1 MEMNMDIQIDR
12 EHLTRLL
19 GELVATNSVNPTLV
33 PGAPGEGKIASVT
46 ARALENIGLDVAQL
60 EGESGRPSV
69 VGRLGGSG
77 DGPSL
82 MLNAHYD
89 TVGVEGMEGPFSPE
103 VRDGRMYGRGTYD
116 MKGSLAAC
124 IEATRALSDS
134 GVRLK
139 GDLVVAAV
147 ADEEYASLGTLEVIE
162 ACPTDAAI
170 VTEPTA
176 LRLCIAHRGFTWI
189 EVRAYGRAAHGSNYA
204 DGIDANIRMGR
215 VLAGLE
221 TLERELRGRD
231 GHPILGPP
239 SLHAALLEG
248 GTGLSTYAAESLLKI
263 ERRTVPPESQEDVEA
278 EIEGILSVLRDEDSD
293 FRADQITIFHRQ
305 PFETSPD
312 APIAAATATAATPV
326 LGETP
331 EVVGE
336 APWMDSAL
344 LSAAG
349 IDTVV
354 LGPTGAGAHAAVEWV
369 DLDSCCQLAE
379 ILAHAAIEYCGVA
392 D

>member
-1 MEMNMDIQIDR
+1 MEVQIDR
-12 EHLTRLL
+12 EHLTRMLS
-19 GELVATNSVNPTLV
+19 ELVATNSVNPTLV
-33 PGAPGEGKIASVT
+33 PGAPGESEIAAVT
-46 ARALENIGLDVAQL
+46 ARALEEIGLDVAVLGGQ
-60 EGESGRPSV
+60 SGRPSV
-69 VGRLGGSG
+69 VARLGGSG
-77 DGPSL
+77 DGQSL

-89 TVGVEGMEGPFSPE
+89 TVGVDGMEAPFSPE

-124 IEATRALSDS
+124 IEAARALSDS
-134 GVRLK
+134 SVRLK

-147 ADEEYASLGTLEVIE
+147 ADEEYASLGTVEVIE

-189 EVRAYGRAAHGSNYA
+189 EVHAYGRAAHGSNYA

-215 VLAGLE
+215 VLGGLE
-221 TLERELRGRD
+221 TLERELRGRF

-248 GTGLSTYAAESLLKI
+248 GTGLSTYAAESVLKI
-263 ERRTVPPESQEDVEA
+263 ERRTVPPESREDVEA
-278 EIEGILSVLRDEDSD
+278 EIEDILEVLRAESPD
-293 FRADQITIFHRQ
+293 FRADQTTIFHRQ

-312 APIAAATATAATPV
+312 APIASAVAASARRI
-326 LGETP
+326 LGREI

-349 IDTVV
+349 VDTVV
-354 LGPTGAGAHAAVEWV
+354 VGPTGAGAHAAVEWV